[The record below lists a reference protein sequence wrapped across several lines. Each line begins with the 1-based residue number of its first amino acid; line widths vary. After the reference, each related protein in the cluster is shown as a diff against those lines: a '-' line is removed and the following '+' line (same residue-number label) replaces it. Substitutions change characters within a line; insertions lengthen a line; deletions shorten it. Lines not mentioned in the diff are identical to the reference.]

1 MSSSRRE
8 VDMCEVQGEQNKDF
22 IQTCMKMLTG
32 MYGTHFNSSMRRR
45 CQKIAEFDYSS
56 SRYDEILS
64 DLKFMRDK
72 ARDNAIEILKETPAK
87 SSLWGVGASE
97 KNENVYGDRLPWIL
111 AVYGSEGEGDKIG
124 WRKYSGAMG
133 EWLSLDTMCDF
144 LSIDP
149 RDSAIDNFL
158 LRTKASRFMDSVTS
172 FKWISDVIAMGYGAW
187 CDQEDA
193 APVKLKKVLSEK
205 NVEQLCD
212 AIGKYAAPA
221 GVLDRKFVRAMNEWN
236 FNSPLVEELAFKR
249 TRFTTFREF
258 EKVFFGR
265 EPDEKPFVEIDGVPK
280 LLNVGAAATGLC
292 YAISDLLERTLRDG
306 MGVNKGDPLEFAM
319 CYSLQKVKA
328 PQMKVSHTGYL
339 MRDGSSQKDQVDL
352 SLWQGSCCFVGEIK
366 GYKSRGGVD
375 GDMNRFTDI
384 QEPVRQITTRL
395 DHLLEGWRLNDRKF
409 TQFSGAAIMAHDYSS
424 GIWVKESVDMLGE
437 LDVNVFSAHSF
448 ILAVSL
454 MYDVRDL
461 IDYLSFRQKMKTD
474 ILVVDELEILLGY
487 VQGFDAPEASEG
499 DVRYIMN
506 PFVVSW
512 ADRLRWKI
520 PSGRCRDSWRRSFVD
535 MARPDE
541 FRLGGEW
548 G

>member
-1 MSSSRRE
+1 MSNSRRE
-8 VDMCEVQGEQNKDF
+8 VDMCEFKSEQNKKF
-22 IQTCMKMLTG
+22 IQTCMEMLTG
-32 MYGTHFNSSMRRR
+32 MYGTHFSSRMRSL
-45 CQKIAEFDYSS
+45 CQMITEFDYSS
-56 SRYDEILS
+56 PWYDEILS
-64 DLKFMRDK
+64 HLKWMRDK

-97 KNENVYGDRLPWIL
+97 KNENVYGGRLPWIL

-133 EWLSLDTMCDF
+133 AWLSLDTMCDF

-149 RDSAIDNFL
+149 RDSAVDNFI
-158 LRTKASRFMDSVTS
+158 LRTKVSRFMDSVTS
-172 FKWISDVIAMGYGAW
+172 FKWISDLIAMGYGAW

-193 APVKLKKVLSEK
+193 APVELKKVLSEK
-205 NVEQLCD
+205 SVEQLCD
-212 AIGKYAAPA
+212 AIGKYATPA

-236 FNSPLVEELAFKR
+236 FNSPLAEELAFKR
-249 TRFTTFREF
+249 TRFTTFCEF

-292 YAISDLLERTLRDG
+292 YAISDLLERTLHDG
-306 MGVNKGDPLEFAM
+306 MGINKGDPLEYAM

-328 PQMKVSHTGYL
+328 PRMKVSNTGYL
-339 MRDGSSQKDQVDL
+339 MRDGSSQRDQVDL
-352 SLWQGSCCFVGEIK
+352 SLWQDSCCFVGEIK

-384 QEPVRQITTRL
+384 QGSVRQITKRL

-424 GIWVKESVDMLGE
+424 GIWVKESVDMLGQ

-448 ILAVSL
+448 ILVASL
-454 MYDVRDL
+454 MCDVRDL

-474 ILVVDELEILLGY
+474 IFVADELEILLGY
-487 VQGFDAPEASEG
+487 FQDFVAPEASKG
-499 DVRYIMN
+499 DVRYIMS

-512 ADRLRWKI
+512 EDRLKWKI
-520 PSGRCRDSWRRSFVD
+520 PSGRRRDSWRRSFVA

-541 FRLGGEW
+541 FRLGNEW